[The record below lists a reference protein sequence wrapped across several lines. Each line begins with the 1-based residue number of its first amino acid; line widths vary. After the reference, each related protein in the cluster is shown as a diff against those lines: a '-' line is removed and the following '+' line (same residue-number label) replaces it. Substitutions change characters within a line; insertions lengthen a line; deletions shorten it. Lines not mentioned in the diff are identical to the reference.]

1 MDKIDKIDKIP
12 YTQVWYNII
21 IKLYTYKMDAEY
33 RRYCIGIDTF
43 ILTLLPDERKKV
55 REYMKSIEEPN
66 KFPEK
71 TWYYDNVLEYIIDT
85 LEDAGYLTRSI
96 IIQEGGTFTG
106 KVDKHV

>member
-1 MDKIDKIDKIP
+1 MSKIDKIDKIP

-43 ILTLLPDERKKV
+43 ISTLLKDERKKV
-55 REYMKSIEEPN
+55 NEYIRSIEEPN

-71 TWYYDNVLEYIIDT
+71 TIFYDGVLENIIDT
-85 LEDAGYLTRSI
+85 LEEAGYLTKETI
-96 IIQEGGTFTG
+96 LQEGGLYEG
-106 KVDKHV
+106 KVTKNV